1 MDLKSLPVDY
11 FVTSLQFTKHVY
23 QDVYPSIDPSNPE
36 LSLVGKV
43 AIITGASRG
52 MGAMGIAP
60 AFARAGAKA
69 IVLVATNAE
78 RLSAVEAS
86 LKAINSN
93 VQVLSVATDIS
104 DANSVADLFAKVKAS
119 FGHADILINNAA
131 AHSGIGNL
139 LDEDPEKWWLNFEV
153 NTKGAFLLAQNF
165 LKALPSPSTP
175 ATIVNLVS
183 AAAWLVY
190 PFMAGYSISKLA
202 ALQLMTHIAAAYPNV
217 TTVSLH
223 PGLVKT
229 DMLQDEFRRFNL
241 DSPALIGGLT
251 VWLSTEKAKFLTGRT
266 IVSNWSVDDLVER
279 KEEIEAGNL
288 LRINLTGKFGKG
300 QFE

>member
-1 MDLKSLPVDY
+1 MALAHLSPDH

-23 QDVYPSIDPSNPE
+23 QDVYPSINPSNPE
-36 LSLVGKV
+36 LSLAGKV

-52 MGAMGIAP
+52 MGATGIAP

-78 RLSAVEAS
+78 KLSAVEAT
-86 LKAINSN
+86 LKAVNSH

-104 DANSVADLFAKVKAS
+104 NAKSVAELFAKVKAS

-131 AHSGIGNL
+131 ILAGAGSIMDG
-139 LDEDPEKWWLNFEV
+139 DPDQWWRNFEV

-175 ATIVNLVS
+175 ATIVNLVT
-183 AAAWLVY
+183 AAAWQIH
-190 PFMAGYSISKLA
+190 PFMSGYSISKLA
-202 ALQLMTHIAAAYPNV
+202 ALQLMAQIATANPNV
-217 TTVSLH
+217 TTISLH
-223 PGLVKT
+223 PGLVET
-229 DMLQDEFRRFNL
+229 EMLQDEFRHFNL
-241 DSPALIGGLT
+241 DSPALIGGVA
-251 VWLSTEKAKFLTGRT
+251 VWLSTDKAKFLTGRVM
-266 IVSNWSVDDLVER
+266 VSNWSVDDLVER
-279 KEEIEAGNL
+279 KEEIEADNL
-288 LRINLTGKFGKG
+288 LRIDFTGKLGKS